1 MPARATASSLETML
15 DAFLHPDAP
24 IDVSTVSVG
33 VFGGA
38 AAQALFLVEAG
49 DSAAISMSD
58 IHQGQIGDCYLLSP
72 IGDLAA
78 THSDMIRNMIH
89 VNADGTETVTLYMAA
104 NGTAARPGATVFKA
118 ITENV
123 TNLFPNY
130 SVNNG
135 SNQDVV
141 GSQKEIWAQVL
152 EKGAAEA
159 GGGYASIANGGNP
172 AMAMEELTGHT
183 ATAYAPAGVS
193 AAALQ
198 GFGAAGD
205 LITFDTKNSSG
216 LGYNLVGGHAYMFTG
231 LVQTSGGPAVSLSN
245 PWGFNQPSL
254 VPVSKLSS
262 VFAEV
267 DVGRVS

>member
-1 MPARATASSLETML
+1 MTVRIAASPLL
-15 DAFLHPDAP
+15 DDVFQAFFDPTAP
-24 IDVSTVSVG
+24 IDTSTVNAG
-33 VFGGA
+33 VFGGSTT
-38 AAQALFLVEAG
+38 ALYLVEAG
-49 DSAAISMSD
+49 DTNAISMSD

-78 THSDMIRNMIH
+78 THSDTVRNMIH

-104 NGTAARPGATVFKA
+104 NGAAARPGATAFKA

-123 TNLFPNY
+123 TNLFPTY

-152 EKGAAEA
+152 EKAAAEA
-159 GGGYASIANGGNP
+159 GGGYSSIANGGNP

-183 ATAYAPAGVS
+183 ANAYAPTGMS

-198 GFGAAGD
+198 VFGAAGD
-205 LITFDTKNSSG
+205 LITFDTKSSSG
-216 LGYNLVGGHAYMFTG
+216 LGFNLVGSHAYMFNG
-231 LVQTSGGPAVSLSN
+231 VVQTAGGPAVSLSN

-254 VPVSKLSS
+254 VPISKLSS

-267 DVGRVS
+267 DVGRVT

>member
-1 MPARATASSLETML
+1 MIARTSASQVFDDTLDTLLNPA
-15 DAFLHPDAP
+15 AP
-24 IDVSTVSVG
+24 IDTATVGAG

-38 AAQALFLVEAG
+38 STALYLLEAG
-49 DSAAISMSD
+49 DSNAISKND

-78 THSDMIRNMIH
+78 THPTLISNMIH
-89 VNADGTETVTLYMAA
+89 VNTDGTETVTLYVAA
-104 NGTAARPGATVFKA
+104 NGTAAKPGAVAFKA
-118 ITENV
+118 VTENV
-123 TNLFPNY
+123 TNLFPTY

-135 SNQDVV
+135 SSQDVV
-141 GSQKEIWAQVL
+141 NGVKEIWAQVL
-152 EKGAAEA
+152 EKAAADA
-159 GGGYASIANGGNP
+159 GGGYGSIANGGNP

-183 ATAYAPAGVS
+183 ANYYSPAAMT

-205 LITFDTKNSSG
+205 LITFDTKSNSG
-216 LGYNLVGGHAYMFTG
+216 LAYNLVSGHAYMFNG
-231 LVQTSGGPAVSLSN
+231 VVQTASGAAVSLSN

-254 VPVSKLSS
+254 VPVSALSS